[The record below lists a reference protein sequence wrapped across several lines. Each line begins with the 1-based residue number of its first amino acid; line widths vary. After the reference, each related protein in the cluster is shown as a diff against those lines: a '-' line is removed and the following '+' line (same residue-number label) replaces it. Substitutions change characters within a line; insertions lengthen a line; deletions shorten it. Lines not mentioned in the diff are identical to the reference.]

1 MFERFTE
8 PARRALFFA
17 RYETSQ
23 IGGVAIEPEHLL
35 LGLAREGTGI
45 VGDLFARASLDLAS
59 VHEALAPIN
68 RPLERTPQSEEIPFG
83 RATLDVLRLASEEA
97 DSMRHRDIRP
107 EHLLLGLLRQ
117 GRSIAFDLLTRAGVR
132 IEVVRTRAEAQP
144 PAPTP
149 SYSGP
154 RRTSI
159 PPSTAVRLSRS
170 TRTGTSSNRGP
181 DHWTIEWFTLRA
193 LFAEIHGVRESR
205 VLLPPGL
212 NGDTRYD
219 AMLVLPEPLPGD
231 QIERLMRDGVDDVL
245 QVKTTRERR
254 LTDVSI
260 LTAPSGEI
268 RAEREAEEDGF
279 GVRTLDVA
287 FEGNSSAISGLSGS
301 FAMDDLCRT
310 LENALGQVVLDE
322 TQLTGTYRLELRVAS
337 PATLVDGLREIGLDV
352 TPARREIEGLVVKR
366 RSGSGSGF

>member
-1 MFERFTE
+1 
-8 PARRALFFA
+8 LFFA

-35 LGLAREGTGI
+35 LGLAREGGGI

-59 VHEALAPIN
+59 LHEALAPIN
-68 RPLERTPQSEEIPFG
+68 RPLERTPQSQEIPFG

-97 DSMRHRDIRP
+97 DTMRHRDIGP
-107 EHLLLGLLRQ
+107 EHLVLGLLRQ

-132 IEVVRTRAEAQP
+132 IGDVRTRAEAQP
-144 PAPTP
+144 PAKPP
-149 SYSGP
+149 SARMS
-154 RRTSI
+154 RVSI
-159 PPSTAVRLSRS
+159 LPSTAVRLSRS
-170 TRTGTSSNRGP
+170 TRRDRSSNRGAE
-181 DHWTIEWFTLRA
+181 HWAIEGYTLRA
-193 LFAEIHGVRESR
+193 LLATIHDVPESR
-205 VLLPPGL
+205 VLLPPDL
-212 NGDTRYD
+212 NGDARYD

-268 RAEREAEEDGF
+268 RAERESDEKAGGF
-279 GVRTLDVA
+279 AAA
-287 FEGNSSAISGLSGS
+287 FGTVTFMGDTPDIDTLSGS
-301 FAMDDLCRT
+301 FTMPRLCDV
-310 LENALGQVVLDE
+310 LEHALGHIVLDE
-322 TQLTGTYRLELRVAS
+322 THLTGTYRLELRVAS
-337 PATLVDGLREIGLDV
+337 PASIVDGLREIGLDV
-352 TPARREIEGLVVKR
+352 TPARREIEGVVVKG